1 MSPHDPPNPVFRA
14 GAACVVNQL
23 LSLCVFGLAFTTTT
37 VPFGPSSSLSVV
49 LCCPQIKVRPPPGFG
64 VNNSMEVVVAA
75 QSTALTPSLDNV
87 TLLYDPPEVTRPV
100 EPSPYNAL
108 GQFVLLKGVNFGTHN
123 RATGLDPNVTVS
135 GSLRGTS
142 LWGPGCGVIGK
153 TGVGGGWGLD
163 CVLCLFLCLCS
174 TVSFLS
180 QTRIHVF
187 LSLTRIRIFLSL
199 SHTHIHLIV
208 LVLRST
214 PLRLW

>member
-1 MSPHDPPNPVFRA
+1 MFRA

-135 GSLRGTS
+135 GLLRGTS
-142 LWGPGCGVIGK
+142 LWGPGCGVVGK
-153 TGVGGGWGLD
+153 TGVGGGGLG
-163 CVLCLFLCLCS
+163 VGLCIVPIL
-174 TVSFLS
+174 VSLLYC
-180 QTRIHVF
+180 I
-187 LSLTRIRIFLSL
+187 LSL
-199 SHTHIHLIV
+199 SHTHPHLPLCHTHTHTSLSLSCV
-208 LVLRST
+208 PPRSDCGEQQDVLRGALAGG
-214 PLRLW
+214 PHWC